1 MKLLG
6 NFKKAALV
14 AMMCATATG
23 AIAATQGSLGTNSTG
38 TFDIT
43 LNHKGN
49 AKVWGLVDVNLTD
62 THATESVSICTFN
75 NNTNRSFFYYNQ
87 QEYGFYVNRRRRQ
100 TPIPYTIKLH
110 DKGGTN
116 GETWGEGGL
125 PSGQQGSAKY
135 KLRQGQLLPCSDLL
149 ACRAGSNCT
158 TQLT

>member
-49 AKVWGLVDVNLTD
+49 AVLWGLVDVNLTD
-62 THATESVSICTFN
+62 TQPTETVSFCTFN
-75 NNTNRSFFYYNQ
+75 NNTTEVSFTITSNSTDFTLIGGSRQHSNSVHYKVEQ
-87 QEYGFYVNRRRRQ
+87 QRCN
-100 TPIPYTIKLH
+100 
-110 DKGGTN
+110 
-116 GETWGEGGL
+116 
-125 PSGQQGSAKY
+125 
-135 KLRQGQLLPCSDLL
+135 
-149 ACRAGSNCT
+149 
-158 TQLT
+158 